1 MKCLA
6 YLFIANAISLLE
18 ANAFITRSIFQ
29 CCVSEISL
37 DSIEKCLTPQKLMD
51 NIRSAFMV
59 ISNYINKVDE
69 DDFEFESVHGF
80 QCDRIKVS

>member
-1 MKCLA
+1 
-6 YLFIANAISLLE
+6 
-18 ANAFITRSIFQ
+18 
-29 CCVSEISL
+29 
-37 DSIEKCLTPQKLMD
+37 MD

-80 QCDRIKVS
+80 RCDRIKVS